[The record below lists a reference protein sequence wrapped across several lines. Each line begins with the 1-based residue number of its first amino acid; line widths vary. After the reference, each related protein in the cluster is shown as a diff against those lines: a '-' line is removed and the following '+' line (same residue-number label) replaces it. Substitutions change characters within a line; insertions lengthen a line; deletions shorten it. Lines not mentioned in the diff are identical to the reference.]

1 MLLTKL
7 GDDYKLY
14 SHDSC
19 IATTHE
25 SPYKRL
31 SKENCNKIFS
41 EYITPTYSEYLNSIQ
56 QPIEIEVAMECR
68 EVKQCECSSNENCL
82 NPQPKLDEDG
92 CLILKK
98 KS

>member
-56 QPIEIEVAMECR
+56 QPIEIEVAVEMVSIPADR
-68 EVKQCECSSNENCL
+68 APNGWDIS
-82 NPQPKLDEDG
+82 PKLDKDG
-92 CLILKK
+92 CLILKRK
-98 KS
+98 